1 MNTSPDQGLG
11 AVVEPAVTAATAES
25 AAAAAAAAAKSSNT
39 ARPGQLVVVGTGLR
53 TVGQMTTESIAWIKA
68 ADRVLYVVGDP
79 VAERV
84 IHDLNPKRMESL
96 QRFYGE
102 GQDRLASYE
111 QMVER
116 ILQAVRASERVCA
129 VFYGHP
135 GVFVYPSHVAV
146 TRARAEGYSA
156 VMLPGISAEDC
167 LFADL
172 CVDPAATGCLSYEAT
187 DFLFNQRAVDPA
199 SALVLWQIG
208 ILGNGHYRAEG
219 RYPTP
224 LMPFLIEK
232 LAAHYPVQH
241 QAIVYE
247 AAVHLGCRP
256 RMTPVPLAGLQH
268 VDLSAAS
275 TLYIGPAAASTPDM
289 ALVERLQAL
298 GIDYG

>member
-1 MNTSPDQGLG
+1 MNESTEHT
-11 AVVEPAVTAATAES
+11 AVESNEFAAAPAAS
-25 AAAAAAAAAKSSNT
+25 AA
-39 ARPGQLVVVGTGLR
+39 RRGQLVVVGTGLR
-53 TVGQMTTESIAWIKA
+53 TVGQMTTEAIAWIKA
-68 ADRVLYVVGDP
+68 ADRVVYVVGDP
-79 VAERV
+79 VAERA
-84 IHDLNPKRMESL
+84 IHDLNPQGMESL

-102 GQDRLASYE
+102 GQDRLATYE

-116 ILQAVRASERVCA
+116 ILQCVRDGDRVCA

-135 GVFVYPSHVAV
+135 GVFVYPSHEAV
-146 TRARAEGYSA
+146 KRARAEGFSA

-172 CVDPAATGCLSYEAT
+172 CIDPAATGCLSYEAT

-232 LAAHYPVQH
+232 LAVSYPLQH
-241 QAIVYE
+241 TATVYE

-256 RMTPVPLAGLQH
+256 RMTAVQLAHLQH

-275 TLYIGPAAASTPDM
+275 TLYVGPAVASSPDN
-289 ALVERLQAL
+289 ALVARLQAL